1 MPTKPR
7 KPRRRKRQPPSAAAQ
22 ADQQAMIS
30 RNSVCFLAQTLL
42 QTIVQA
48 EFLMHGRQLP
58 GDEWQGDRP
67 LPDGRA
73 LADWSIATAE
83 HFVARA
89 NAVLNA
95 PLPSQIPPQP
105 PGMTGTSP

>member
-1 MPTKPR
+1 MAVKR
-7 KPRRRKRQPPSAAAQ
+7 KRRRASVSPANDADRQALV
-22 ADQQAMIS
+22 S
-30 RNSVCFLAQTLL
+30 RNSICFLAQTLL

-95 PLPSQIPPQP
+95 PLPSQQPPMP
-105 PGMTGTSP
+105 PGMTGTVP